1 MTRTTRRRTTTT
13 ERRGSAGPP
22 VAVVAGALVGA
33 AGAYALSRVGWS
45 WALAW
50 VASFS
55 VVTLAVFGLDK
66 LQARR
71 GKWRVSEASL
81 LLLSLLGG
89 TPGALMAM
97 SWFRH
102 KTVKRSFR
110 VAFWFVALAQIGAL
124 ALLWWANDGEL
135 KLD

>member
-1 MTRTTRRRTTTT
+1 MT
-13 ERRGSAGPP
+13 
-22 VAVVAGALVGA
+22 L
-33 AGAYALSRVGWS
+33 VGWS
-45 WALAW
+45 WPFAW
-50 VASFS
+50 LCSFS
-55 VVTLAVFGLDK
+55 VVTLLVFGLDK